1 MKMTSRAVV
10 LLALL
15 VAGGECAFAQSADDV
30 KLKQQVNEAVMQVY
44 DEQLEQEPNDYNTL
58 FARANQYYFNGNM
71 LKALDD
77 VSNALN
83 LIPAKE
89 KELRFDALMLRAKI
103 YDARQNYEGE
113 LADLKEAS
121 AITPS
126 SLSCI
131 DMLAKVSY
139 NLGDYDA
146 SEKNYQTILREN
158 PTNYDAL
165 YGLAKIEVKRN
176 NFEKAASYVDK
187 GVNLFT
193 AEPQVY
199 INRADVLNMMEQYEP
214 AAQDLISALSVGSS
228 ESEALRALTEM
239 SNKHYEAVMEALG
252 NSINK
257 APRVGMFYYIRS
269 QIAMSHFHY
278 AQALKDLK
286 SIIRNNLYD
295 YSGIFYSAARCQFE
309 LMQYGEALSNINKA
323 IKMDAKEIDYYLLKA
338 QIVQYNGEGNNFED
352 AETVLDL
359 AENLDPEYAPL
370 ALAKARLQIAQ
381 RKNEDA
387 VRTINALVMND
398 ASNADALL
406 LRGWV
411 YKYRLNKA
419 DLAKS
424 DFEKMLLNG
433 DGLSSLRGF
442 ALHELGRADEARAW
456 AKEIINDNAAPG
468 GEAYYYASA
477 LLSDMD
483 DNDQAYKYLESGLAY
498 GFGSAF
504 ELKVDETPYVNLKLV
519 RRHPDFGK
527 LVDQYS
533 SNFVEQ

>member
-1 MKMTSRAVV
+1 MKLTSRVIIS
-10 LLALL
+10 LALL
-15 VAGGECAFAQSADDV
+15 LCGQGVFAQPGDDD
-30 KLKQQVNEAVMQVY
+30 KELKQQVNEAVMQVY
-44 DEQLEQEPNDYNTL
+44 NEQLEQEPNDYNTL
-58 FARANQYYFNGNM
+58 FARANQYYFNGNN

-77 VSNALN
+77 VSAALD

-103 YDARQNYEGE
+103 YDARQNYDGE

-176 NFEKAASYVDK
+176 NYEKAASYVDK
-187 GVNLFT
+187 AVNLFT

-228 ESEALRALTEM
+228 ETDALRALTEM

-286 SIIRNNLYD
+286 SIINNNLYD
-295 YSGIFYSAARCQFE
+295 YSGIY
-309 LMQYGEALSNINKA
+309 YGRSE
-323 IKMDAKEIDYYLLKA
+323 EHT
-338 QIVQYNGEGNNFED
+338 F
-352 AETVLDL
+352 
-359 AENLDPEYAPL
+359 
-370 ALAKARLQIAQ
+370 
-381 RKNEDA
+381 
-387 VRTINALVMND
+387 
-398 ASNADALL
+398 
-406 LRGWV
+406 
-411 YKYRLNKA
+411 
-419 DLAKS
+419 
-424 DFEKMLLNG
+424 
-433 DGLSSLRGF
+433 
-442 ALHELGRADEARAW
+442 
-456 AKEIINDNAAPG
+456 
-468 GEAYYYASA
+468 
-477 LLSDMD
+477 
-483 DNDQAYKYLESGLAY
+483 
-498 GFGSAF
+498 
-504 ELKVDETPYVNLKLV
+504 
-519 RRHPDFGK
+519 
-527 LVDQYS
+527 
-533 SNFVEQ
+533 

>member
-1 MKMTSRAVV
+1 MKLTSRVIIS
-10 LLALL
+10 LALL
-15 VAGGECAFAQSADDV
+15 MCAQGAIAMPGDDD
-30 KLKQQVNEAVMQVY
+30 KELKQQVNEAVMQVY
-44 DEQLEQEPNDYNTL
+44 NEQLEQEPNDYNTL
-58 FARANQYYFNGNM
+58 FARANQYYFNGNN

-77 VSNALN
+77 VSAALD

-121 AITPS
+121 GITPS

-176 NFEKAASYVDK
+176 NYEKAAGYVDK
-187 GVNLFT
+187 AVNLFT

-214 AAQDLISALSVGSS
+214 AAQDLISALSVGNS
-228 ESEALRALTEM
+228 ETEALRALTEM

-286 SIIRNNLYD
+286 AIIKNNLYD
-295 YSGIFYSAARCQFE
+295 YSGIYYGAAKCQFE
-309 LMQYGEALSNINKA
+309 LMQYGEALANINKA
-323 IKMDAKEIDYYLLKA
+323 LKMDAKEIDYYILKA
-338 QIVQYNGEGNNFED
+338 DIVRYNGDGGNYDD
-352 AETVLDL
+352 ADAVLDL
-359 AENLDPEYAPL
+359 AANLNPDYAPML
-370 ALAKARLQIAQ
+370 LAKAHLLIAQ

-387 VRTINALVMND
+387 VRTINAIVMND
-398 ASNADALL
+398 ASNAEALL

-411 YKYRLNKA
+411 YKYRMQKV

-433 DGLSSLRGF
+433 EGLTSLRGF

-456 AKEIINDNAAPG
+456 AKEIINANAAPG
-468 GEAYYYASA
+468 GEAYYYAAA

-504 ELKVDETPYVNLKLV
+504 ELKVNEDPYVNLKLV

-527 LVDQYS
+527 LVDQYG